1 MQMRFGRLL
10 TGGAAALLIVT
21 GSACSFVSRD
31 GPASVTVR
39 NNDRVAKKAKVTI
52 DLSRQS
58 ARVLGIE
65 GIGSVALYKVN

>member
-1 MQMRFGRLL
+1 V
-10 TGGAAALLIVT
+10 IV
-21 GSACSFVSRD
+21 RI
-31 GPASVTVR
+31 
-39 NNDRVAKKAKVTI
+39 NDRVAKKADVTI